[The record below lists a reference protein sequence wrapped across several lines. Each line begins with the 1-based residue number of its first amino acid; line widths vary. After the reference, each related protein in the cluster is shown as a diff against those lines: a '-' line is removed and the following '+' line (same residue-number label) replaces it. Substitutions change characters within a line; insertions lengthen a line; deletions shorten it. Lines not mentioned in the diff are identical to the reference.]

1 MKAAEEAEGRKE
13 AKYQEL
19 ITSGYTFQPIAFE
32 TQGNCGPRTLRFL
45 NELGSRLRASTME
58 DNARQYLFQRI
69 IIAIHTANAACVL
82 GTMRSS
88 EKKLDEV
95 FFL

>member
-1 MKAAEEAEGRKE
+1 MVLDVTAVDALAPSRVESFEPLKAAEEAEGRKE

-45 NELGSRLRASTME
+45 NVKIG
-58 DNARQYLFQRI
+58 
-69 IIAIHTANAACVL
+69 CP
-82 GTMRSS
+82 
-88 EKKLDEV
+88 KKIYYDY
-95 FFL
+95 